1 LGPPCGERAARDR
14 EQLDLGDAVRRGAVL
29 LAAMWVL
36 GCSDLT
42 EGAGGV
48 VALEITVPTV
58 STIEVGQMLQL
69 TARAVDKDDN
79 TVNAPITWRAAD
91 PTLTVDAN
99 GLILGV
105 SVGTGRVQAVT
116 GTLASPVVS
125 FTVTAPVV
133 PPPAGP

>member
-1 LGPPCGERAARDR
+1 VTRW
-14 EQLDLGDAVRRGAVL
+14 AVL
-29 LAAMWVL
+29 FAAMGVL

-79 TVNAPITWRAAD
+79 PVNVPITWRAAD
-91 PTLTVDAN
+91 PTLTVDAS
-99 GLILGV
+99 GLITGV
-105 SVGTGRVQAVT
+105 SVGVGRVQAFT
-116 GTLASPVVS
+116 GSLASPVVS
-125 FTVTAPVV
+125 FTVIATVV
-133 PPPAGP
+133 PPAPASAPLVTQRQ